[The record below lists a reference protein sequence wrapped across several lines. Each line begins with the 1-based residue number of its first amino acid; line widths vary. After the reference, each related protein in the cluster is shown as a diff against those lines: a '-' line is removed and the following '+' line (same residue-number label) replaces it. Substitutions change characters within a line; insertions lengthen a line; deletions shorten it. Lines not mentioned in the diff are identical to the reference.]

1 MQDTF
6 VTFQGWV
13 GSEVRHRVVKETSV
27 ASFRV
32 GVTPRLRREGD
43 WVDGETG
50 WYTVTVWRTLADHVR
65 QSIRKGDPVIV
76 SGKLRTETWTPE
88 EGSPSTTMIVDATL
102 VGHDL
107 NRGCSHWWRGD
118 RPQEVGAEGSRE
130 AGSPEAG
137 SREAESREAGS
148 TDTDSLDTAA
158 AARAGAGS
166 AEQAA

>member
-1 MQDTF
+1 MTKGNQMQDTF

-88 EGSPSTTMIVDATL
+88 EGSPSTTMLVDATL

-107 NRGCSHWWRGD
+107 TRGCSHWWRGD
-118 RPQEVGAEGSRE
+118 RPQEVGGTDGARGVGRADDTSAAEESGD
-130 AGSPEAG
+130 GGPEEPG
-137 SREAESREAGS
+137 AER
-148 TDTDSLDTAA
+148 AA
-158 AARAGAGS
+158 
-166 AEQAA
+166 

>member
-1 MQDTF
+1 MQDTI

-13 GSEVRHRVVKETSV
+13 GGEVRHRVVKETSV

-76 SGKLRTETWTPE
+76 SGRLRTETWTPE
-88 EGSPSTTMIVDATL
+88 EGTPSTTMLVDATL

-107 NRGCSHWWRGD
+107 TRGCSHWWRGD
-118 RPQEVGAEGSRE
+118 RPQGIGGAEE
-130 AGSPEAG
+130 ARDAG
-137 SREAESREAGS
+137 LGAGLGTGLGTGTPAEGEEGAE
-148 TDTDSLDTAA
+148 D
-158 AARAGAGS
+158 AGAGR
-166 AEQAA
+166 AA

>member
-1 MQDTF
+1 MTKGNQMQDTF

-76 SGKLRTETWTPE
+76 SGRLRTETWTPE
-88 EGSPSTTMIVDATL
+88 EGSPSTTMLVDATL

-107 NRGCSHWWRGD
+107 TRGCSHWWRGD
-118 RPQEVGAEGSRE
+118 RPQEMGGADVARDVGSGDDA
-130 AGSPEAG
+130 
-137 SREAESREAGS
+137 
-148 TDTDSLDTAA
+148 T
-158 AARAGAGS
+158 S
-166 AEQAA
+166 AEESGDGGTEETGSERAA

>member
-76 SGKLRTETWTPE
+76 SGRLRTETWTPE
-88 EGSPSTTMIVDATL
+88 EGSPSTTMLVDATL

-118 RPQEVGAEGSRE
+118 RPQELGGTDGARGGGSDDDASSAQE
-130 AGSPEAG
+130 SGDG
-137 SREAESREAGS
+137 GTAEPG
-148 TDTDSLDTAA
+148 
-158 AARAGAGS
+158 

>member
-50 WYTVTVWRTLADHVR
+50 WYTVTAGAR
-65 QSIRKGDPVIV
+65 
-76 SGKLRTETWTPE
+76 
-88 EGSPSTTMIVDATL
+88 SPTTCA
-102 VGHDL
+102 
-107 NRGCSHWWRGD
+107 
-118 RPQEVGAEGSRE
+118 SR
-130 AGSPEAG
+130 S
-137 SREAESREAGS
+137 
-148 TDTDSLDTAA
+148 
-158 AARAGAGS
+158 ARATRS
-166 AEQAA
+166 S

>member
-13 GSEVRHRVVKETSV
+13 GGEVRHRVVKETSV

-43 WVDGETG
+43 WVDGETA
-50 WYTVTVWRTLADHVR
+50 WYTVTAWRTLADHVR

-76 SGKLRTETWTPE
+76 SGRLRTETWTPE
-88 EGSPSTTMIVDATL
+88 EGSPSTTLLVDATL

-107 NRGCSHWWRGD
+107 TRGCSHWWRGD
-118 RPQEVGAEGSRE
+118 RPQEVGGVDNRDAGTSDAE
-130 AGSPEAG
+130 APEGAPG
-137 SREAESREAGS
+137 ETGTEEP
-148 TDTDSLDTAA
+148 
-158 AARAGAGS
+158 GAGR
-166 AEQAA
+166 AA